1 MYARI
6 VHNRYNCLAPHT
18 LPSTLYN
25 SIGFTPIYI
34 PPTLPRRDPSIPPHL
49 FFHNHHHLF
58 FLNHHHLLLNHTPA
72 TTPSLATMTEYDYS
86 PEAYER
92 YMAKQHSIANWV
104 SKTNSYPPANPFVPT
119 TPAVQAKS
127 LQRDMTRS
135 SGHSSHHSR
144 SKSAK
149 YDDRRDRDRDVKP
162 RDRDWD
168 RQHYS
173 DRPSN
178 SSPTAPYLPPSNSH
192 SRPSHSRRSSNQ
204 TTRTP
209 PSSRHHASAS
219 VSHLPPSNRDRPA
232 ASRSQTQIAIPPTGR
247 QKLPTRSNTSPTVAY
262 PAHGNQRKSHS
273 PLNFFRTTSPMVI
286 AAIMYARCTDQWL

>member
-1 MYARI
+1 
-6 VHNRYNCLAPHT
+6 
-18 LPSTLYN
+18 
-25 SIGFTPIYI
+25 
-34 PPTLPRRDPSIPPHL
+34 
-49 FFHNHHHLF
+49 
-58 FLNHHHLLLNHTPA
+58 
-72 TTPSLATMTEYDYS
+72 
-86 PEAYER
+86 
-92 YMAKQHSIANWV
+92 
-104 SKTNSYPPANPFVPT
+104 
-119 TPAVQAKS
+119 
-127 LQRDMTRS
+127 MTRS

-149 YDDRRDRDRDVKP
+149 YDDRRDRDRDLKS
-162 RDRDWD
+162 RDREWD
-168 RQHYS
+168 RQYYS

-247 QKLPTRSNTSPTVAY
+247 QKLPTRSNTSPAVAY
-262 PAHGNQRKSHS
+262 PAHGNQPYVHS
-273 PLNFFRTTSPMVI
+273 GKQPLVVPIGGGQYVVVPPKGTRMEMMVSTSTHSTSSRPFSSTNNSIKPNIRNTSLNPPPSLYLRLLCPLQPNNNLSSNACLPALREVVASKRRTGVECSARGAGGGGTVI
-286 AAIMYARCTDQWL
+286 EFTQPLGWVRFGMGGRSLWV

>member
-1 MYARI
+1 
-6 VHNRYNCLAPHT
+6 
-18 LPSTLYN
+18 
-25 SIGFTPIYI
+25 
-34 PPTLPRRDPSIPPHL
+34 
-49 FFHNHHHLF
+49 
-58 FLNHHHLLLNHTPA
+58 
-72 TTPSLATMTEYDYS
+72 MTEYDYS

-168 RQHYS
+168 RQYYS

-247 QKLPTRSNTSPTVAY
+247 QKLPTRSNTSPAVAY
-262 PAHGNQRKSHS
+262 PAHGNQPYVHS
-273 PLNFFRTTSPMVI
+273 GKQPLVVPIGGGQYVVVPPKGTRMEMMHQAKYPQYIPQPAPIPVPPPVMPSPTKQQPLLKRLFTGLTRGGSKQTSNGSGMFGKGRRGRRNS
-286 AAIMYARCTDQWL
+286 Y